1 VQKTSAI
8 AARETDVTELPKSW
22 LRIAHVV
29 SMTSDPTDALS
40 PNVTVRLGTEA
51 GEHHDLTL
59 SLAGAI
65 QLGVALSAHPA
76 IMGALAEQPG
86 STGSLA
92 EGGFVP
98 VIEIEVVPTTAAD
111 RSKLASTLPELAA
124 GDEQFRFTI
133 DETSGRARL
142 AGIDDLQLDRKIQA
156 LRNEHRI
163 ELALGAPEI
172 AYREAITRHAEI
184 DYTHKRLTGGAG
196 QFARV
201 RLVVE
206 PNPLGDACMF
216 RNQLDA
222 DALPAAYVAGTE
234 RGVRGA
240 QAAGVLAGL
249 LPVVRLRVFLV
260 DAAWHDVDSS
270 ALAFELAART
280 ALREAMLK
288 AGPVLLEPLMRVE
301 IVTPAD
307 CIGPIIQDL
316 VSRRANLLDRGRD
329 WRSARVIAATVPAAN
344 LLGYAASLRQMAQ
357 GRASYAVR
365 FDHYAP
371 VSPPDDAKFRPAVG
385 MRV

>member
-1 VQKTSAI
+1 
-8 AARETDVTELPKSW
+8 
-22 LRIAHVV
+22 
-29 SMTSDPTDALS
+29 
-40 PNVTVRLGTEA
+40 
-51 GEHHDLTL
+51 
-59 SLAGAI
+59 
-65 QLGVALSAHPA
+65 
-76 IMGALAEQPG
+76 
-86 STGSLA
+86 
-92 EGGFVP
+92 
-98 VIEIEVVPTTAAD
+98 VPTTAAD
-111 RSKLASTLPELAA
+111 RSKLASALPQLAA

-142 AGIDDLQLDRKIQA
+142 VGIDELQLHRKVEA
-156 LRNEHRI
+156 LRDEHRI

-172 AYREAITRHAEI
+172 AYREAITRRAEV
-184 DYTHKRLTGGAG
+184 DYTHKRLTGSAG
-196 QFARV
+196 EFARV

-216 RNQLDA
+216 RNHLDA

-234 RGVRGA
+234 RGVQEA
-240 QAAGVLAGL
+240 QAAGVLAG

-280 ALREAMLK
+280 ALRDAMLK
-288 AGPVLLEPLMRVE
+288 AGPVVLEPLMRAE
-301 IVTPAD
+301 IVTPVD
-307 CIGPIIQDL
+307 YVSPIIQDL
-316 VSRRANLLDRGRD
+316 VSRRAHLLDRGRD

-344 LLGYAASLRQMAQ
+344 LFGYAASLRQMAQ

-371 VSPPDDAKFRPAVG
+371 VPPPDDPKFRPVVG